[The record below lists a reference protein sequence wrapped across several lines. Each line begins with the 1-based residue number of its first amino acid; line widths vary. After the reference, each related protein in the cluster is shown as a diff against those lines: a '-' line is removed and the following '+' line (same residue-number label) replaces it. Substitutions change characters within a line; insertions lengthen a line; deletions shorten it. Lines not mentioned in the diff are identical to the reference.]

1 MCTRRRRGT
10 WPSRGNCSRAG
21 EDDAMA
27 TMTLIQAIH
36 DALSGEMERNP
47 GVVLLGEDIG
57 RSGGVFR
64 ATEGLWERFG
74 PERVLDTPRVGS
86 GGVGAGAGE
95 EGGGGR
101 PYRQPRLTSA

>member
-1 MCTRRRRGT
+1 MCTRRRRGI

-57 RSGGVFR
+57 RNGGVFR

-74 PERVLDTPRVGS
+74 PERVIDTPL
-86 GGVGAGAGE
+86 AGAGVV
-95 EGGGGR
+95 GLGVGKGVLGR
-101 PYRQPRLTSA
+101 RP